1 MKNKYLNA
9 IDAKLAVKEWLEKPL
24 MCAIPKNIRN
34 CKTLLKAIAT
44 NPINYLRP
52 FFQLIDT
59 VRHVFNDIVELEYSL
74 DYSSNRR
81 ILNIWNIRFACNQF
95 RIDNCPYKLDNNEH
109 KQQILL
115 LFNRELQMMLELHN
129 LNAGIYIYNIDFI
142 PVEKQHLYIKQIH
155 NPIIQKIKK

>member
-24 MCAIPKNIRN
+24 MCDIPKNIRN

-52 FFQLIDT
+52 FFQLIDA

-74 DYSSNRR
+74 DYAFGRWE
-81 ILNIWNIRFACNQF
+81 LTIWNIRFACNQF
-95 RIDNCPYKLDNNEH
+95 RIDFCPYKLDNER
-109 KQQILL
+109 KQQIML
-115 LFNRELQMMLELHN
+115 LFNRELKMMLTLHN
-129 LNAGIYIYNIDFI
+129 LNALIHIYNIDFI
-142 PVEKQHLYIKQIH
+142 PVEKQHLYIKQLH

>member
-1 MKNKYLNA
+1 MKNKYLNSE
-9 IDAKLAVKEWLEKPL
+9 DAKLAVKKWLEKPL
-24 MCAIPKNIRN
+24 MCDIPKNIRN

-52 FFQLIDT
+52 FFQLIDA

-74 DYSSNRR
+74 DYAFSRWE
-81 ILNIWNIRFACNQF
+81 LTIWNIRFACDQS
-95 RIDNCPYKLDNNEH
+95 RIDFCPYKLDNEH
-109 KQQILL
+109 KHQIKL
-115 LFNRELQMMLELHN
+115 LFYRELQMMLELHN

-142 PVEKQHLYIKQIH
+142 PVDQLHLYIKQIH